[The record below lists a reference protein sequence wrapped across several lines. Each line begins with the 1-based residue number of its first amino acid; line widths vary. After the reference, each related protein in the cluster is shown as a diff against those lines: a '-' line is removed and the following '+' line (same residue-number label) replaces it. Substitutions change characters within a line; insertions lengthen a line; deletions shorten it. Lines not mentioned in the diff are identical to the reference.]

1 LFFIIEKSGEKR
13 LMRGW
18 SSSKVWNSAILF
30 VTLHC
35 DSEEKKAVARL
46 EARKRIKENSK
57 AYV

>member
-1 LFFIIEKSGEKR
+1 
-13 LMRGW
+13 MRGW
-18 SSSKVWNSAILF
+18 SSSKRVWNIAILF